1 MNAEILPVLC
11 CCEPENLLG
20 HAPAGLPIPMREFEE
35 VDGATGQVVA
45 EGVAYAAHDIDLP
58 SVGGFVPLEAAKKG
72 GGKKGG
78 RKGGGKK
85 GTKRTWR

>member
-1 MNAEILPVLC
+1 MNAENLPVLC
-11 CCEPENLLG
+11 CCEPQNLLG
-20 HAPAGLPIPMREFEE
+20 HAPTGLPIPMREFEE
-35 VDGATGQVVA
+35 RDVASGKVVA
-45 EGVAYAAHDIDLP
+45 DGVAYVAHGLDLS

-85 GTKRTWR
+85 GTKRTWK